1 MNSFDIHV
9 HKYCNYWVDINAKS
23 TPIIE
28 IHVVKIWQQNSW
40 VDYKIRIRLSETP
53 VTSLLSAAL
62 SNSHI
67 TGLFQSPH

>member
-9 HKYCNYWVDINAKS
+9 HRYCNYWVDINAKS

-40 VDYKIRIRLSETP
+40 VDIKFGYGYRKLR
-53 VTSLLSAAL
+53 
-62 SNSHI
+62 
-67 TGLFQSPH
+67 